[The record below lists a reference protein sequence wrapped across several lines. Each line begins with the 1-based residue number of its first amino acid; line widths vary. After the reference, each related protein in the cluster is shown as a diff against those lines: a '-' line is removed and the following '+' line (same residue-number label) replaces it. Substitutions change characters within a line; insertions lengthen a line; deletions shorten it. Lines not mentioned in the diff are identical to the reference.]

1 MPNPKLNKLY
11 ALYKDEHPDILGDM
25 DESSFVTKF
34 SDTAKLGKLF
44 DLTNETDP
52 NLLGGLKREDYINK
66 FGGSSTPVAQVNN
79 ASQPPANNTSQVND
93 YFSAQTKQMNQPVVG
108 VLAPKEEEETISPPN
123 RETSIQDKYSK
134 VDPITGEPY
143 LSKNRKEL
151 ESELEEINKKISTS
165 SGFGSDILKK
175 RADSLSTYLDKTKAK
190 VTLFTEEDNPYEFGM
205 GKIPNTTE
213 RQNEGYK
220 ENVERT
226 NYDLGFEAI
235 NKSEEHIAANI
246 EYANKLAA
254 GIRKQ
259 DPSKSNIIED
269 YFQERSDI
277 AADIEKNKLNEDQ
290 QRPIIEQF
298 NKKWADVINNEEI
311 KNILDSTISF
321 ASKIPQAK
329 SDLLEATPNHR
340 EYLLKNKAEQLK
352 KDATNYGGIYEL
364 TNFFGESLYRSGI
377 ATSAE
382 DLSAALETYVGV
394 GHKAREFF
402 RQQKEK
408 TPLASRFDRNMVEDY
423 ISDGKYDY
431 VLSKDN
437 DGESN
442 LQYVVDPK
450 TGNKVDLPE
459 GLTREQVKFIKE
471 NKQSAE
477 SRRVGK
483 SIAAQGLD
491 EFMQELPGMVLTIAS
506 DGALANIIKSA
517 KIADKAGKANVVQ
530 KGINSLLQAQG
541 AAKTT
546 IKVAAAVTEF
556 ASGSIEGTADSRDQA
571 LKMGLKGPEVTAWVG
586 AQQVATGFSDAIN
599 PMEMAWK
606 DNPIAIRFKDK
617 AADYAAGKITKLDLF
632 KETGAGL
639 FWDIGKNQVKEWF
652 SEGVVEP
659 IVQNVGHDVS
669 DKLTGANTIESR
681 NKIDARSV
689 ETAFWGSLVASGG
702 FGAMSG
708 VKIRKDPLMLGAI
721 DYAIKNPE
729 AFNGYAEGLSKGGD
743 QGYKER
749 ANFFKGTIEQ
759 VKEAKLSDEDKTKAA
774 ALIFDRQSAS
784 LEADRIAEKYGPG
797 APLVVSKQKEIG
809 ELSKQIADLFD
820 KQDTEET
827 SAEIATAEGATNG
840 ATVAPISKKVF
851 TDFDNTLFDPKT
863 GQLTALGNEMKDR
876 IANGEDID
884 ILTAREDTPE
894 NRRLIANK
902 LGIDP
907 AKIQMGLT
915 PEGKAAALK
924 AHEGE
929 KVFYD
934 DNKDNLAAAQGTGAE
949 VVDVGKGEAG
959 QPSKNKSLNPGD
971 KYTDKKG
978 VERIWGEDINAD
990 KTHEIEQMLQ
1000 ATADGAAMGATIQ
1013 SAEDLIKGKEII
1025 FRRPASIEAAQNN
1038 DSYNVEILP
1047 DGSAKVIGVLDPR
1060 NNEWIGTPISNN
1072 KPEKPK
1078 PTEKEAV
1085 DGQNK
1090 PVSLPAQKEDAA
1102 LEEVEPIKQ
1111 LGTGANV
1118 YFESNKHRVNDGL
1131 KNGKILLNV
1140 GSNDSEVPMANIE
1153 FDNAAE
1159 AVAVAK
1165 ELDRI
1170 YPKGVPDAVLIDKA
1184 VDNIRKELKAAKPSP
1199 SGTLAPK
1206 PEIKPDKAPDQEAKA
1221 HKDNIVN
1228 KFSEEFGSKGIP
1240 KKQID
1245 AALGLMEAR
1254 AKSWAS
1260 EKPGRNPDEW
1270 YDRIA
1275 DVKSGE
1281 FEKVVKPTEKEKE
1294 AVPDVGSDADV
1305 VESKKDIVEYEKKEA
1320 NAKSKGDES
1329 MSDNY
1334 VSVLS
1339 ENDFLNEHSERFFGK
1354 KTSEL
1359 SVKQLAEAKQY
1370 TKDNFKGEGYYN
1382 EEMDDYVGSYENAL
1396 RSFWGDKAADQSP
1409 SPEVNTIEEF
1419 QDIKSSDINSV
1430 RDLANLDAEEQ
1441 SGLLSGAV
1449 FSELKKGDVLS
1460 IGGKKYTVTTRTK
1473 PTENTYYTKNN
1484 KKVDYKKSTIRLVDE
1499 KGVTISGEFWEYKN
1513 GSGNW
1518 LGKGQTRK
1526 SDKWGNLSRNIEGDI
1541 TVDLINENNKFHTPS
1556 DSYKKA
1562 QAFIDNFNK
1571 TKPTPKDPT
1580 PKPKGEATDKAKIIT
1595 DHLPKAGELKGV
1607 TEVNVSDNGEE
1618 VSYGTKASK
1627 TSITVKGL
1635 SAEEIKNEIDFEKK
1649 VIARSK
1655 RDAENF
1661 NEDEIRSAKG
1671 LTWQEK
1677 EQAIK
1682 MHKQSFAINE
1692 QTEKIVIPFY
1702 EKHLEL
1708 LSQNPKDPNPKSDA
1722 TLSLEKDLDN
1732 AQKEVKSAKD
1742 KLKAKREKLTKTKQK
1757 DAEDLFGERESEEDK
1772 KLFDE
1777 RAAGDIE
1784 KLLDQEKRDVAAAET
1799 KADKLKDKLEESKA
1813 IEDPTLFDKPKDKIS
1828 EIDKEINDIWNYFN
1842 NLGISVTPE
1851 QQAKD
1856 LELGIRLATLYI
1868 KKGVYKLS
1876 DIVQAGIEKLG
1887 EVKMQ
1892 DILPFIKNG
1901 YLAYQGNATDEEL
1914 DKMDD
1919 LKTVRNFKI
1928 EEKKE
1933 TLKPE
1938 KNDKTGGPK
1947 LGGRKLDTVG
1957 QGQQKDL
1964 FSDIEEKQPTDNDSD
1979 QKADGVRKK
1988 PGGVQEV
1995 KRPSAGGSGGTSKRD
2010 FVQLGT
2016 PPENFTLDENSLP
2029 DTFTPSRRFND
2040 NLDALKTLLTILKE
2054 KRYATKEEQE
2064 VLSKY
2069 VGWGGLKVVLNDLNT
2084 SWNDSDE
2091 KLRPQVQALHDIVK
2105 EIEKEGLKKIMP
2117 AIKASVLNAHYTEIG
2132 IIKAIYTGIEQ
2143 LGFTGGHI
2151 LDPSAGIGHFTGA
2164 MPLSIRDNSKITQ
2177 VELEPLTG
2185 EILKQ
2190 LYPKSTTHIS
2200 GIQNANLPNNYYDL
2214 IISNV
2219 PFGPYGVVDRL
2230 FKSPLLKQ
2238 IANRIHNYFFAKAI
2252 QQAKEGGLIA
2262 FITTSNTLD
2271 RTGNKP
2277 TRQYIKDNTE
2287 FIGAI
2292 RLPESAFKG
2301 NANTSVVTDIIFLRK
2316 TSKPQTETE
2325 FLNNQGLDVVHKDTG
2340 ENKRISVNE
2349 YFMNNPDNVIGEFK
2363 AGGLHRNTEM
2373 TVVAP
2378 KDINIQKEIEKI
2390 IKNSFPINIV
2400 SNQKS
2405 SPKEQEQQEQT
2416 SLFEKAKVNEIY
2428 LDQDGKYYVKLDEYG
2443 TKTPIAKTHSVKKV
2457 KDLLSLRDALQNQYE
2472 IEAEGTATD
2481 DEVEE
2486 SRKQLNTAYN
2496 NFATKYGK
2504 LNKRDNQSLINK
2516 DINSFNI
2523 LSLEKKDGKA
2533 DIFNKRVI
2541 NPKSNITSVN
2551 NIDDAIIVSENEYGR
2566 VNVDRIASLLG
2577 QDPNEVVENNYGAL
2591 FYDTNGTPVSR
2602 DEYLSGNV
2610 KKKLSEA
2617 IELAKKNDLYKR
2629 NVAALTEVIP
2639 KDVFASAI
2647 EVNLGAR
2654 WVPTKTYEEFIN
2666 HIFNTRSSVSYSTST
2681 DEFSVKANKTVE
2693 ITNKYAVK
2701 NKDGDVLKDGLDLLD
2716 DAMHNK
2722 TTVLRKK
2729 VSSKPDRYEVM
2740 LDETATAKEK
2750 QDEIK
2755 ELFKDWIWK
2764 SEQRREELGRLYNDL
2779 YNTDVK
2785 RKHDGSK
2792 LTFEGLN
2799 NIELAPHQK
2808 DAIAMLI
2815 HNLGGIVDH
2824 VVGSGK
2830 TYVLIA
2836 GAIKMK
2842 QMGLVNK
2849 PIITGLK
2856 STIPALRHDAK
2867 TAYPGAKILVPTESD
2882 FSAKN
2887 RKKFLSK
2894 IQNNDWDLII
2904 MSHEQ
2909 FSSIPQDTET
2919 QIEIIND
2926 ELAMLE
2932 EEIINTKADG
2942 KEASKQALKGL
2953 ETRKQNLMKKLGEL
2967 MDIPKDKEILS
2978 FKQIGIDHVM
2988 VDESQQFKNLEYS
3001 TRINK
3006 IAGLGNKDGSKRAFN
3021 MLTTA
3026 RTLQKM
3032 NNGDKGLTFSS
3043 GTPISNSLVEMY
3055 LLFKYLRPNKMI
3067 ELGYKTFDAWVS
3079 QFAEATTEIEFS
3091 VGDIKQ
3097 NQRYRRFI
3105 NLPELS
3111 MMYNEI
3117 ADVRNDSNLK
3127 LPKPKP
3133 KITGYKNDKGELVR
3147 EPELIAVKQSDY
3159 QLEWTKRIID
3169 FTKQKH
3175 GQRDGAL
3182 IGKGELSKKEQNAA
3196 MLMATTIGNKLS
3208 IDMRL
3213 IDKNAEDNPTGKLAA
3228 IANNAAKIYKDTMG
3242 TKGTQL
3248 IFSDIGTPKTANTV
3262 ENLKGYLEDELNI
3275 NSDSIELIF
3284 GEEGKR
3290 LPTIKV
3296 ARQKLMEV
3304 MEISEQEAD
3313 DIIYES
3319 KQTEGQFNVYAEV
3332 KKKLIENGV
3341 PADQIVFIH
3350 DYKTNAQKVALFNKV
3365 NSGEIRIVLGSTQKL
3380 GTGVN
3385 VQKKITALHH
3395 IDASWNPA
3403 AMEQRNGRGIR
3414 QGNENEEVA
3423 IYYYGTER
3431 TLDAYKYQLI
3441 ATKQRFIDQIKSG
3454 SLEGERSAMMGDGED
3469 LGAQARVAIL
3479 SGNPL
3484 LMELAKIDDKVQ
3496 RLVRSRRSFDGEQ
3509 QATETTRNKLRANIP
3524 NIENEIKQRENDFE
3538 TVVKYGREEN
3548 GRIKTIPEIS
3558 TSIKIENAKDLGQA
3572 IIEKKNEILKKPLGH
3587 TGFIGKINGLE
3598 LYGTSVSTEN
3608 VSTGIFNDV
3617 EIKLH
3622 LKGEYQYPVTSSA
3635 DPTGQG
3641 VSIGHALNRMEE
3653 NLSNR
3658 KEDLV
3663 KSKANLV
3670 KFDDFLKA
3678 EWPKQDELTES
3689 LAKQKEINAQLQ
3701 AQIKK
3706 PEKTNDDFTENIN
3719 KGENYG
3725 FAKNSPNQDA
3735 AMSFSDGENK
3745 VNVVIDGM
3753 GGHEGGSEAANVIG
3767 RALSDKIDGI
3777 DLNQSEDVLVREIK
3791 RIVSEIQQEVIKRV
3805 PYNGGAAVTFSIT
3818 KPNGVV
3824 IIASMGDTRAYVI
3837 KKEGTIYPAT
3847 IDNESGY
3854 GATSVEEVG
3863 RKRGTEAQQL
3873 DNYDKESN
3881 DRALNDKFKRR
3892 NIVDNVF
3899 VSNERNVINPGIT
3912 ILKLNEGDNLVLT
3925 SDGVHDNLTL
3935 LEIRDAFVKGG
3946 AEGLLNTAV
3955 ERSKNYSHVRN
3966 KPDDISVSHHKILIK
3981 KDQGV
3986 DKSDVRFQ
3994 KTDEDQ
4000 KTELISPDDIKE
4012 ANAVLKSRKI
4022 EGGLLTEKQA
4032 DDLQKEIES
4041 KYNPNGRAVFGQDN
4055 EDIRTNAFNYEH
4067 PLAQKTINGVDVRIS
4082 EGLTEGKPY
4091 SGNRRTTYLLHA
4103 DGKLVGKFYS
4113 VKDAKDVVD
4122 YIEKNLIKSI
4132 ESTKFQLDA
4141 DGNPKGATESLND
4154 GRKVIVAYP
4163 GADFSTMVHE
4173 LAHIFEGDLT
4183 EAERKTM
4190 QDIGGSE
4197 AFAESFETYIY
4208 TGEAPTPKLKALF
4221 NKFKQW
4227 MADIYR
4233 SIKGSPIE
4241 NTLRPDVKQIFD
4253 RLLTEAKK
4261 PSLLSNPID
4270 ITKTQSE
4277 KADALRSLSEENK
4290 IIIDKFLENVDDQL
4304 GTKSGSSFK
4313 TKEGIIAKANRPSIQ
4328 REKPGFDVEHVRDS
4342 FRFKTVINSLD
4353 QLKDILNLIQDSPF
4367 EIVKIDFEK
4376 LFNPK
4381 EWGWRIPAIDLR
4393 MPNGQIVE
4401 YYFPI
4406 DEIEKAKKNGNHS
4419 LFEKWRNVDL
4429 YNASNEELKEYN
4441 DDAAI
4446 SNNNYQKAWEDY
4458 LKREGLSEIALRA
4471 KFDQWLKSLA
4481 DVDSDA
4487 RKLSFKSSADGAP
4500 LLQLEPSN
4508 TKDTKSIP
4516 PRTQAR
4522 PSSVKDTL
4530 KAEVVS
4536 IPANI
4541 KQIPENAID
4550 QSPVIYIPGHR
4561 WFSKKSGTAYEE
4573 KTPPIQEKTPTF
4585 EEVKTTNKDTKVE
4598 SLDRGA
4604 KTKTLAKGV
4613 RKAYRNIKNK
4623 RYLQA
4628 LAHKVS
4634 EAEDLAMK
4642 ALIGGAKLHIDVLK
4656 IIFKDQREELKSRIW
4671 LQDNVN
4677 GFKTIT
4683 AFAHHLFQIQEDEFG
4698 SEKFDDLQLRNAAET
4713 IIRENEK
4720 LSKIVDKLNDRYRD
4734 REFEGRDPNETSTE
4748 EKPAEETKA
4757 KWEDLPPGKEKYD
4770 ALTQEEKDS
4779 GDYNENGEFT
4789 RFQKTALDPNTSE
4802 SLAEQQHK
4810 KKCK

>member
-93 YFSAQTKQMNQPVVG
+93 YFSTQTKQMNQPVVG
-108 VLAPKEEEETISPPN
+108 VLAPKEEVVQAEETN
-123 RETSIQDKYSK
+123 AA
-134 VDPITGEPY
+134 VDPIDPNKPITVTTDNTAMVNTGIDRSLKDENVIRHKDGITIDRIKAVPRDFTPDDDPIDY
-143 LSKNRKEL
+143 G
-151 ESELEEINKKISTS
+151 TS
-165 SGFGSDILKK
+165 I
-175 RADSLSTYLDKTKAK
+175 
-190 VTLFTEEDNPYEFGM
+190 
-205 GKIPNTTE
+205 IPNYAE
-213 RQNEGYK
+213 RRKQGDK
-220 ENVERT
+220 ENAERT
-226 NYDLGFEAI
+226 TFNLGNEAI
-235 NKSEEHIAANI
+235 NESEAQVGHNYKYAKFRAAELRN
-246 EYANKLAA
+246 ERPETSTL
-254 GIRKQ
+254 
-259 DPSKSNIIED
+259 IED
-269 YFQERSDI
+269 YLEDRS
-277 AADIEKNKLNEDQ
+277 KLNMMFSGKDGVYTDEYKQTALDGF
-290 QRPIIEQF
+290 E
-298 NKKWADVINNEEI
+298 KKWKDIYDDPEIKRYLDSTLEFASKLDGAREEI
-311 KNILDSTISF
+311 K
-321 ASKIPQAK
+321 KI
-329 SDLLEATPNHR
+329 TPNYQEH
-340 EYLLKNKAEQLK
+340 LK
-352 KDATNYGGIYEL
+352 KVEELQSEEDDKDYSGPGGLVTTGVKKLFREGLLQLGEDASSVA
-364 TNFFGESLYRSGI
+364 ESYFN
-377 ATSAE
+377 T
-382 DLSAALETYVGV
+382 
-394 GHKAREFF
+394 GHKPREFF
-402 RQQKEK
+402 RKWMELM
-408 TPLASRFDRNMVEDY
+408 PDPSRWQRNQIEDY
-423 ISDGKYDY
+423 VSDGEYDY
-431 VLSKDN
+431 VMDR
-437 DGESN
+437 DEFGQMQ

-450 TGNKVDLPE
+450 TGNKVNLILN
-459 GLTREQVKFIKE
+459 GEQQKFIQDNGK
-471 NKQSAE
+471 NTKD
-477 SRRVGK
+477 RRVGK
-483 SIAAQGLD
+483 AIVSQGGDDL
-491 EFMQELPGMVLTIAS
+491 MQEVPGIFFNMATAGVAGTVL
-506 DGALANIIKSA
+506 KSA
-517 KIADKAGKANVVQ
+517 KLAKLAGRANTFQRGV
-530 KGINSLLQAQG
+530 N
-541 AAKTT
+541 
-546 IKVAAAVTEF
+546 AVTSLEGGAKKIKDI
-556 ASGSIEGTADSRDQA
+556 ASSSSEIFSGMVEGTADSRDQA
-571 LKMGLKGPEVTAWVG
+571 LKLGLKGGEVSAWVAMNQFG
-586 AQQVATGFSDAIN
+586 AAVGDYLN
-599 PMEMAWK
+599 PAEIAWK
-606 DNPIAIRFKDK
+606 DSPLKIRINKK
-617 AADYAAGKITKLDLF
+617 IADYTAGKITKMDLL
-632 KETGAGL
+632 KETGAGIFL
-639 FWDIGKNQVKEWF
+639 DIGKGQIKETI
-652 SEGVVEP
+652 SEEYVEKYVQDFGHEISDAATGVDTK
-659 IVQNVGHDVS
+659 Q
-669 DKLTGANTIESR
+669 SR
-681 NKIDARSV
+681 NEYTKRSL
-689 ETAFWGSLVASGG
+689 ETSFFGSLIPSIAFGAASGVRV
-702 FGAMSG
+702 S
-708 VKIRKDPLMLGAI
+708 KDNLMKAAI
-721 DYAIKNPE
+721 HHAIQYPD
-729 AFNGYAEGLSKGGD
+729 AFKGYYEGLSRGG
-743 QGYKER
+743 QEHQER
-749 ANFFKGTIEQ
+749 ADFFKATIDQ
-759 VKEAKLSDEDKTKAA
+759 VNEAKLSDEDKTKAA
-774 ALIFDRQSAS
+774 ALIFDRQNAS
-784 LEADRIAEKYGPG
+784 LEAEKLTEKYGPA
-797 APLVVSKQKEIG
+797 APLTVNRQKEIG
-809 ELSKQIADLFD
+809 ELSKQITDLFD

-934 DNKDNLAAAQGTGAE
+934 DNKENLAAAQGTGAE
-949 VVDVGKGEAG
+949 VIDVGKGE
-959 QPSKNKSLNPGD
+959 S
-971 KYTDKKG
+971 
-978 VERIWGEDINAD
+978 E
-990 KTHEIEQMLQ
+990 
-1000 ATADGAAMGATIQ
+1000 
-1013 SAEDLIKGKEII
+1013 
-1025 FRRPASIEAAQNN
+1025 
-1038 DSYNVEILP
+1038 
-1047 DGSAKVIGVLDPR
+1047 
-1060 NNEWIGTPISNN
+1060 
-1072 KPEKPK
+1072 EKPK

-1090 PVSLPAQKEDAA
+1090 PVSLPAQKEDGA

-1118 YFESNKHRVNDGL
+1118 YFETDKHRVNDNL
-1131 KNGKILLNV
+1131 KNGKVLLNV
-1140 GSNDSEVPMANIE
+1140 GSKESEVPMANIE
-1153 FDNAAE
+1153 FDNATE

-1184 VDNIRKELKAAKPSP
+1184 VENIRKELKAAKQSP
-1199 SGTLAPK
+1199 SGTPEPK
-1206 PEIKPDKAPDQEAKA
+1206 PEVKPDKAPDQEQKAKA
-1221 HKDNIVN
+1221 HKDNIVK

-1240 KKQID
+1240 KNQID

-2185 EILKQ
+2185 EIIKQ

-3912 ILKLNEGDNLVLT
+3912 ILKLNEGDNLILT

-4573 KTPPIQEKTPTF
+4573 KTPPIEEKTPTF
-4585 EEVKTTNKDTKVE
+4585 EKVKVAPKEAKAE
-4598 SLDRGA
+4598 SLDRGI
-4604 KTKTLAKGV
+4604 KTKTLAKSV
-4613 RKAYRNIKNK
+4613 KKAYRNIKNK

-4642 ALIGGAKLHIDVLK
+4642 ALIGGAKLHVDVLK
-4656 IIFKDQREELKSRIW
+4656 IIFKNQNEEIKRRIW

-4677 GFKTIT
+4677 GYKTIT
-4683 AFAHHLFQIQEDEFG
+4683 AFAHHLWQIQEDEFG
-4698 SEKFDDLQLRNAAET
+4698 SVKFDDLQLRNAAEA
-4713 IIRENEK
+4713 IIIENNS
-4720 LSKIVDKLNDRYRD
+4720 LSNIVDKLNDRYRD
-4734 REFEGRDPNETSTE
+4734 REFEGRDPNETPTE
-4748 EKPAEETKA
+4748 EKPAEEPKA